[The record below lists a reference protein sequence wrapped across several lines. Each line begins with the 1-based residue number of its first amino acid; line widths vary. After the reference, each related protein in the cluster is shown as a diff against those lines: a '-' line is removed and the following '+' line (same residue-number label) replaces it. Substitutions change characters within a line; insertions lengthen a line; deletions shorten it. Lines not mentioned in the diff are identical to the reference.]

1 MNKYFER
8 LSINENQRVNTMP
21 NVSSNTQPNNNNK
34 KVELCKTESSVIE
47 LHNNIKHLI
56 NNSTTKS
63 FGVREVVI
71 NEKDDV

>member
-21 NVSSNTQPNNNNK
+21 NVSSNIQPNNTK

>member
-21 NVSSNTQPNNNNK
+21 NVSSNTQQNNTK

>member
-21 NVSSNTQPNNNNK
+21 NVSSNTQPNNNK
-34 KVELCKTESSVIE
+34 KIELCKTESSVIE
-47 LHNNIKHLI
+47 LYNNLKHLI
-56 NNSTTKS
+56 NNNTTKS